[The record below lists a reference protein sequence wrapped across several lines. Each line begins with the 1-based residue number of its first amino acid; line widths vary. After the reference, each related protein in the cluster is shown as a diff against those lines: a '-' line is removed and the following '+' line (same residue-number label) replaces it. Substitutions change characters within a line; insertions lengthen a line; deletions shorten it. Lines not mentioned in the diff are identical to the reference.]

1 MSFLKN
7 VLNVL
12 TDKREL
18 KEPKIYK
25 PFNENSSTI
34 TALTRLA
41 EENDPSFD
49 LKKAA
54 SQLKLFT
61 IGQTGEKNVLFEL
74 QHSMLPLVILHDV
87 YIEYEDYSAQLDFV
101 VLTHKFIMIIEV
113 KKLFGNIRVTDK
125 GEFQRIITK
134 SNRVVNKEGMYSPIN
149 QVERHVAILE
159 KLLKDEGAIENCPVK
174 YAVTFA
180 NPKTIL
186 EVSKNAPAYIQSN
199 VLRHDQIKHFIKN
212 ELEKKSPVFMSD
224 QQLYGIADTILK
236 FSKEKVFNP
245 EEYLIEKPQTSP
257 QVEAANYPSESK
269 NNPKE
274 ENLKAALTEFRLKRS
289 RESNVKPYHIFTNKI
304 LESLLE
310 KKPLTLGQLLE
321 IEGIGPKKVEEYG
334 KEIVSIIKSHST
346 KNSPL
351 KEPAPIVKPAIQPRK
366 QSTEKARS
374 DLTQLRT
381 TRSKELNV
389 KPYYVFTNNTLE
401 LILEK
406 RPVTMDQLLKIDGIG
421 PKKAEEFGQEIINI
435 LVRS

>member
-25 PFNENSSTI
+25 PFNENSSII
-34 TALTRLA
+34 TALTRLS
-41 EENDPSFD
+41 EGKDPSVD
-49 LKKAA
+49 LKKA
-54 SQLKLFT
+54 QNHLKLFT
-61 IGQTGEKNVLFEL
+61 IGQTGEMNVLFEL

-87 YIEYEDYSAQLDFV
+87 YIEYKDYSAQLDFV

-113 KKLFGNIRVTDK
+113 KKLFGNIQVTDK

-134 SNRVVNKEGMYSPIN
+134 NNRVVNKEGMYSPIN
-149 QVERHVAILE
+149 QVERHVSIIE
-159 KLLKDEGAIENCPVK
+159 KLLKEEGAIENCPVK

-186 EVSKNAPAYIQSN
+186 QVSKNAPANIQSN
-199 VLRHDQIKHFIKN
+199 VLRYDQIKHFIKN

-236 FSKEKVFNP
+236 FSKEKVFNQ
-245 EEYLIEKPQTSP
+245 EDYLIEKPQISP
-257 QVEAANYPSESK
+257 QVESATSPSERM

-274 ENLKAALTEFRLKRS
+274 DTLKAALTEFRLTRS

-304 LESLLE
+304 LDSMLE
-310 KKPLTLGQLLE
+310 KKPLTTEQLLE
-321 IEGIGPKKVEEYG
+321 IEGIGPKRVEEFG
-334 KEIVSIIKSHST
+334 KEIVSIIQCHST
-346 KNSPL
+346 GNFSA
-351 KEPAPIVKPAIQPRK
+351 KEPPTSVKAAVQPKK
-366 QSTEKARS
+366 QSPEQVRS
-374 DLTQLRT
+374 ALTQLRT

-401 LILEK
+401 MILEK
-406 RPVTMDQLLKIDGIG
+406 KPVTMDELLKIDGIG
-421 PKKAEEFGQEIINI
+421 PKKAEEFGQDIINI
-435 LVRS
+435 LQRK